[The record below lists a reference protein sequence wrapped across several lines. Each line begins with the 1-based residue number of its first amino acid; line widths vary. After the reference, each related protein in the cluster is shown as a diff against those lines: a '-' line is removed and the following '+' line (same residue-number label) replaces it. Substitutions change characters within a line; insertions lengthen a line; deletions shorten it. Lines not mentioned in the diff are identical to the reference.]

1 MELAECFPEL
11 TVHMH
16 ARKLG
21 QRNYF
26 NFAML
31 RSFLMYH
38 TKLVTL
44 WKSMRPEKS
53 SSHKNQEA

>member
-1 MELAECFPEL
+1 MELVERFLL
-11 TVHMH
+11 TLLKFATH

-26 NFAML
+26 NFVV
-31 RSFLMYH
+31 LMYH